1 MRRARVIAV
10 RGHVDLA
17 SASHLHAGLQR
28 AAALPG
34 RLVLDLSDVAVGHDE
49 DAAGAALVLNAL
61 RRLERSG
68 RASIVVC
75 PPGPLRDRL
84 ESCGLA
90 RRMALLA
97 DRSELESALDGAGA
111 PAGPVACGDG
121 RASAGSS
128 PAVARA
134 VRSATP
140 ARRGALLAE
149 ATLVLEQRHGEMGL
163 SLGDV
168 AHQIATSER
177 QLQRVFAELAGS
189 SFRDELTAV
198 RMQHA
203 ARLLRTTE
211 LAVSAIAPRV
221 GYRQAAQFAKAFR
234 RHHGQSPS
242 AFRAAARGRD

>member
-1 MRRARVIAV
+1 MRRARVIAL
-10 RGHVDLA
+10 RGHVNLA
-17 SASHLHAGLQR
+17 SASRLQAGLQR

-34 RLVLDLSDVAVGHDE
+34 RLVLDLSDVAVGQHE
-49 DAAGAALVLNAL
+49 DGEGAALVLNAL

-84 ESCGLA
+84 ESSGLA

-97 DRSELESALDGAGA
+97 DRAELESALDGAGA
-111 PAGPVACGDG
+111 PVAPVAGGDRPATAPG
-121 RASAGSS
+121 R
-128 PAVARA
+128 PATARA
-134 VRSATP
+134 ERSATP

-168 AHQIATSER
+168 ARQIATSER
-177 QLQRVFAELAGS
+177 QLQRVFAELASS

-211 LAVSAIAPRV
+211 LPVGAIAPRV

-242 AFRAAARGRD
+242 AFRAAAHARP